1 MLLLISKGEQNG
13 RIVRVLSSYP
23 SIIETYRFLL
33 CICLTATLFEMV
45 RPFTLRDLALVRRL
59 SEQGLSLH
67 AESALADNLQPLR
80 GALVSMVARSDSPT
94 LIWRSED
101 GDRAGFIQLLLEEN
115 RQHAH
120 ILYLSPE
127 LGQHESVQAA
137 GGDGFSG
144 DGENRNEAVWLSL
157 LDQAVAEVGR
167 YGIHSLVAEV
177 DENGPELPILRRA
190 GFAVYARQDIWVL
203 DNDAPVIN
211 KIDTTHKLRPRLEK
225 DDWDIQLLYA
235 NTVPRLVQLVE
246 PIPPIA
252 SSSTWVQRDEKNELA
267 AFVQIYEG
275 SVATWMRFF
284 IHPSAESDSA
294 DILKSALSVKKPNH
308 SRPVYLCLRRYEG
321 WLPGVLQGC
330 GFTKWGS
337 QAVLVK
343 HTVHYSQQ
351 KMPKAAVNLEGI
363 PVSAPY
369 SQYLLKDY
377 TKEQGTF
384 SMDGDQTEPSD
395 QKILTLIAN

>member
-1 MLLLISKGEQNG
+1 
-13 RIVRVLSSYP
+13 
-23 SIIETYRFLL
+23 
-33 CICLTATLFEMV
+33 MV

-80 GALVSMVARSDSPT
+80 GALVGMVARSDSPT
-94 LIWRSED
+94 LIWKSED
-101 GDRAGFIQLLLEEN
+101 GENAGFIQLLLEED

-120 ILYLSPE
+120 ILYISPDLPQQE
-127 LGQHESVQAA
+127 TAQLADDAVNAVNPINDVNGINGSEK
-137 GGDGFSG
+137 
-144 DGENRNEAVWLSL
+144 VWLSL
-157 LDQAVAEVGR
+157 LDQAVAEVGK
-167 YGIHSLVAEV
+167 YGIHSLIAEV
-177 DENGPELPILRRA
+177 DENGPELPILRHA

-203 DNDAPVIN
+203 DRGTSVDGEVDA
-211 KIDTTHKLRPRLEK
+211 TYKLRPRLEK

-252 SSSTWVQRDEKNELA
+252 AGSTWVQRDEKNELA
-267 AFVQIYEG
+267 AIVQIHEG

-284 IHPSAESDSA
+284 IHPGAESDSA
-294 DILKSALSVKKPNH
+294 DILKAALLVKKPSL

-321 WLPGVLQGC
+321 WIASVLKES

-343 HTVHYSQQ
+343 HTVHYRQQ
-351 KMPKAAVNLEGI
+351 KMPKAAVNLEGV

-369 SQYLLKDY
+369 SQFLLTDF
-377 TKEQGTF
+377 TKEQGAF
-384 SMDGDQTEPSD
+384 VADSDKPEPAD
-395 QKILTLIAN
+395 RIIVTLIAK

>member
-1 MLLLISKGEQNG
+1 MIG
-13 RIVRVLSSYP
+13 I
-23 SIIETYRFLL
+23 YRFLL
-33 CICLTATLFEMV
+33 CVCLTAKLFEMV

-80 GALVSMVARSDSPT
+80 GALVGMVARRDSPT
-94 LIWRSED
+94 LIWKSED
-101 GDRAGFIQLLLEEN
+101 KESAGFIQILLEED

-120 ILYLSPE
+120 ILYLSPD
-127 LGQHESVQAA
+127 LAQHNNIDSPGSDTIDGNESI
-137 GGDGFSG
+137 
-144 DGENRNEAVWLSL
+144 WLSL
-157 LDQAVAEVGR
+157 LDHAVSEVGK
-167 YGIHSLVAEV
+167 YGVHSLVAEV

-190 GFAVYARQDIWVL
+190 GFAVYARQDIWAL
-203 DNDAPVIN
+203 DGDASVID
-211 KIDTTHKLRPRLEK
+211 KTDATYKLRPRLEK

-246 PIPPIA
+246 PIPPI
-252 SSSTWVQRDEKNELA
+252 SDGSTWVQRDEKNELA
-267 AFVQIYEG
+267 AFVQIHEG

-294 DILKSALSVKKPNH
+294 DILKSALLVKKQNF

-321 WLPGVLQGC
+321 WVSSVLQDT

-343 HTVHYSQQ
+343 HTVQHT
-351 KMPKAAVNLEGI
+351 KREMPKAAANLEGI

-369 SQYLLKDY
+369 SQYLLTNFTKD
-377 TKEQGTF
+377 QGSF
-384 SMDGDQTEPSD
+384 SIDSDDNEPAD
-395 QKILTLIAN
+395 RKIVTLIAK